1 MSDPTGP
8 PFPPPVLSDFVFEAL
23 EVKMSVTGL
32 QASLLDFPCE
42 IPGFYQSSGACGGAV
57 ADSAVWA
64 EGT

>member
-1 MSDPTGP
+1 
-8 PFPPPVLSDFVFEAL
+8 
-23 EVKMSVTGL
+23 MSVTGL
-32 QASLLDFPCE
+32 QASLLVFPCE